1 MSREESERIA
11 AEKRQQ
17 ARNLA
22 DPHVRGLLS
31 GVNKAKE
38 CGLHAVGYL
47 NSAYREDL
55 ALEASRLVVQLD
67 EMAER
72 CAGLLERFE
81 EEENRNSVLQ
91 TKVFWEGPDDDR
103 V

>member
-1 MSREESERIA
+1 MLREESNRIA
-11 AEKRQQ
+11 DEKRQR

-47 NSAYREDL
+47 NESYREDL

-67 EMAER
+67 ETAER
-72 CAGLLERFE
+72 CAGLLERFQE
-81 EEENRNSVLQ
+81 EVNRNGGV
-91 TKVFWEGPDDDR
+91 
-103 V
+103 